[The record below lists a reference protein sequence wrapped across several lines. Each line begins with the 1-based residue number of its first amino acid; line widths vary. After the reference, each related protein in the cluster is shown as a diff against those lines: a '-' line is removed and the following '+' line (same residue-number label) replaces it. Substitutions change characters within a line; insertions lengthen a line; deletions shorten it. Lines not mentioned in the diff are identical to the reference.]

1 MWSLTYFLGPWLALL
16 PARWRKALPFA
27 EAVELGPATVISGL
41 GELVV
46 VVIVGMYWYSYSMTT
61 WVAHGLD
68 AVLSGRTGP
77 AEVTDHAIGFM
88 AYLVWATHPFT
99 WIVGYFFLEGAARL
113 CGAAFTGHVMGTL
126 PLFLA
131 DKIYGKIF
139 RRNEPLDAVRANA
152 PEGNFRSA
160 MRDKLLVAKSRGV
173 SDEVSTEREG
183 ADELLRVRASRPKV
197 DWEPPRI
204 VRYQDSY
211 YRLETYTR
219 VSGPRPFLYTLRK
232 LPAGVPSR
240 SVLVYSP
247 D

>member
-1 MWSLTYFLGPWLALL
+1 MEWA
-16 PARWRKALPFA
+16 PAA
-27 EAVELGPATVISGL
+27 VISGM
-41 GELVV
+41 GELVIA
-46 VVIVGMYWYSYSMTT
+46 VIVGMFWYSYSMTT

-88 AYLVWATHPFT
+88 AYLIWATHPLT
-99 WIVGYFFLEGAARL
+99 WIIGYFFMEGAARL
-113 CGAAFTGHVMGTL
+113 CGAAFTGHVMGSL

-131 DKIYGKIF
+131 DKIYGKVF
-139 RRNEPLDAVRANA
+139 RRSEPLEAVRANA
-152 PEGNFRSA
+152 PEGDFRSA
-160 MRDKLLVAKSRGV
+160 MRDKLLAMRTRAV
-173 SDEVSTEREG
+173 SDELAVEKHGGE
-183 ADELLRVRASRPKV
+183 EVLRIQSSHAKKE
-197 DWEPPRI
+197 WEPPRV

-219 VSGPRPFLYTLRK
+219 VSGPRPFQYTLRK

-240 SVLVYSP
+240 SVLVYEP

>member
-1 MWSLTYFLGPWLALL
+1 MLTYLVGPWVALL
-16 PARWRKALPFA
+16 PARWRKGLPFA
-27 EAVELGPATVISGL
+27 EAVEWAPAAVISGM
-41 GELVV
+41 GELVIA
-46 VVIVGMYWYSYSMTT
+46 VIVGMYWYSYSMTT

-77 AEVTDHAIGFM
+77 AQVTDHAIGFM
-88 AYLVWATHPFT
+88 AYLIWATHPLT
-99 WIVGYFFLEGAARL
+99 WMIGYFFLEGAARL
-113 CGAAFTGHVMGTL
+113 CGAAFTGHVMGSL

-152 PEGNFRSA
+152 PEGNFRST
-160 MRDKLLVAKSRGV
+160 MRDKMQAVRTRAV
-173 SDEVSTEREG
+173 SDELTAEKDGGEEV
-183 ADELLRVRASRPKV
+183 LRIQSSHAKAE
-197 DWEPPRI
+197 WEPPRV

-219 VSGPRPFLYTLRK
+219 VSGPRPFQYTLRK

-240 SVLVYSP
+240 SVLVYEP